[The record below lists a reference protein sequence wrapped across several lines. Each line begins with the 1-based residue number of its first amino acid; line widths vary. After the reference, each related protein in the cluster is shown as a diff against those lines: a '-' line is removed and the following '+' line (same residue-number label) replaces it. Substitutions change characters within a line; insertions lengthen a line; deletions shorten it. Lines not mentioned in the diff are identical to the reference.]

1 MATLNQI
8 KYLEL
13 NRDKLRD
20 PILIV
25 GSRLYDFDAQDIAT
39 NLREWGQTE
48 IIGVDL
54 VPGAGVDE
62 ILNITDSDAQFIQ
75 DHENFF
81 NTVIC
86 MEVLTSVSHPFRAAE
101 NVRRMLKVGGA
112 VLLSECFVRKMSRMP
127 VDYWRFTYD
136 GTKELFSFLSFND
149 DRARMSY
156 TRDKSGTL
164 WPYRIPMPEVVHSRH
179 EDESYAGYFLRRL
192 HRKLFGGRVFS
203 LSRLMP
209 EITIY
214 SAAEKTK
221 S

>member
-13 NRDKLRD
+13 NRDRLRD
-20 PILIV
+20 PILVV
-25 GSRLYDFDAQDIAT
+25 GSRLYDFDAHDIAT
-39 NLREWGQTE
+39 NLKQWGHAE

-54 VPGAGVDE
+54 VPGSGVDVL
-62 ILNITDSDAQFIQ
+62 LNITDSSARFIK

-86 MEVLTSVSHPFRAAE
+86 MEVLTYVVHPFRAAE
-101 NVRRMLKVGGA
+101 NINRMLKVGGA
-112 VLLSECFVRKMSRMP
+112 IILSECFVRRISRMP

-136 GTKELFSFLSFND
+136 GTKALFSSLSFSE
-149 DRARMSY
+149 DRVRMSY

-164 WPYRIPMPEVVHSRH
+164 HAYRIPMPEVAHSRH
-179 EDESYAGYFLRRL
+179 KDESFTGYMLRRV
-192 HRKLFGGRVFS
+192 HRKLFGGKVFS

-214 SAAEKTK
+214 SAAVKIE

>member
-20 PILIV
+20 PILVV
-25 GSRLYDFDAQDIAT
+25 GSRLYDFDPQDIAA
-39 NLREWGQTE
+39 NLKEWGHTE

-54 VPGAGVDE
+54 LPGAGVDE
-62 ILNITDSDAQFIQ
+62 LLNITDSDAKFIQ
-75 DHENFF
+75 DHEDYF

-86 MEVLTSVSHPFRAAE
+86 MEVLTYVVHPFRAAE

-112 VLLSECFVRKMSRMP
+112 VILSECFVRKISHMP

-136 GTKELFSFLSFND
+136 GTKELFASLSFND
-149 DRARMSY
+149 ERAMMSY

-164 WPYRIPMPEVVHSRH
+164 YPYKIPMPEVVHSRH
-179 EDESYAGYFLRRL
+179 QDESIAGYSLRRV
-192 HRKLFGGRVFS
+192 HRKLFGGKVFS

-214 SAAEKTK
+214 SAAEKIQ

>member
-13 NRDKLRD
+13 NRDRLRD
-20 PILIV
+20 PILVV
-25 GSRLYDFDAQDIAT
+25 GSRLYDFDPQDIAT
-39 NLREWGQTE
+39 NLRAWGHTE
-48 IIGVDL
+48 IIGIDL

-62 ILNITDSDAQFIQ
+62 ILNITDSDAQFIK

-86 MEVLTSVSHPFRAAE
+86 MEVLTYVIHPFRAAE

-112 VLLSECFVRKMSRMP
+112 VILSECFVRKISRMP

-136 GTKELFSFLSFND
+136 GTKALFSSLSFYD

-164 WPYRIPMPEVVHSRH
+164 CPYKIPMPEVVDTRH
-179 EDESYAGYFLRRL
+179 EDESRAGYFIRRV
-192 HRKLFGGRVFS
+192 HRKLFGGKVFS

-214 SAAEKTK
+214 SAAEKIK